1 MSRAVI
7 ACRAMS
13 QTARRRAGAPPIAA
27 VAALLALVLVAC
39 GAVST
44 SPPAPTPADFAGI
57 AALLLR
63 NGLHVDRIVSGEAG
77 CDDLDLGRTAIA
89 LDAAGLDQ
97 TTPTRIYMY
106 IFRNRA
112 SFERMRPAVDACAR
126 SYVTDPAAFESVESS
141 PFVVAGAGPWAPEF
155 RAAVRDAIVEAAGTG
170 G

>member
-1 MSRAVI
+1 MSPFEP
-7 ACRAMS
+7 
-13 QTARRRAGAPPIAA
+13 RRAAAPAG
-27 VAALLALVLVAC
+27 AALATFLALALVGC
-39 GAVST
+39 GTVST
-44 SPPAPTPADFAGI
+44 SPAAPTPADFQGI

-63 NGLHVDRIVSGEAG
+63 NGLQVDRIVSGEAG
-77 CDDLDLGRTAIA
+77 CDDLELGRTAIA

-97 TTPTRIYMY
+97 ATATRIYVY

-112 SFERMRPAVDACAR
+112 SFERLRPTVDACAR